1 MNKTSQVDPEP
12 IKTPQKTY
20 TSVSATPSAS
30 IHPPKNHFIV
40 SSAFGNAKM
49 NRSDSSILLPEYPL
63 QRRPSSQSINPGCSH
78 RPVPHSAVKQVK
90 TPCTLLPAPIK
101 PPPTPTKPL
110 LVQTNPI
117 PDDEPTVDGD
127 SGFGDPPEDSE
138 QPLSA
143 DVSAAIKNRARPCLA
158 CCQTSS
164 KHQHPVTS
172 VPPSSGYKV
181 AMKAGVPNLKNR
193 TELEIITKRRQN
205 YRAPKPS
212 ALSSHARHIRG
223 TLAPPLS
230 AGCGIEPLVD
240 YPDYKRL
247 DSTYRMSY
255 GAHHLFQQSRR
266 RPKTLTAI
274 LNEQNCRQ
282 WRS

>member
-1 MNKTSQVDPEP
+1 MDLDP
-12 IKTPQKTY
+12 IKVPQR
-20 TSVSATPSAS
+20 SSALASAVASAS
-30 IHPPKNHFIV
+30 IHPPKNHFLV
-40 SSAFGNAKM
+40 SSAFASAKM

-63 QRRPSSQSINPGCSH
+63 QRRSSSPRSISSGSSH
-78 RPVPHSAVKQVK
+78 PPLPHSAS
-90 TPCTLLPAPIK
+90 K
-101 PPPTPTKPL
+101 PVTHSTRPDVALATKPAATPSKL
-110 LVQTNPI
+110 PEEV
-117 PDDEPTVDGD
+117 EPTVDGD
-127 SGFGDPPEDSE
+127 SGFGDPAEENE
-138 QPLSA
+138 QPLSTNA
-143 DVSAAIKNRARPCLA
+143 SAAMKNRSRPCLA
-158 CCQTSS
+158 CCKTSP
-164 KHQHPVTS
+164 KHRHPAAAAVAT
-172 VPPSSGYKV
+172 SGYKA
-181 AMKAGVPNLKNR
+181 AMKAGIPNMKNR
-193 TELEIITKRRQN
+193 AELEAIIQRRQN

-255 GAHHLFQQSRR
+255 GAHHLFQQRRR

-274 LNEQNCRQ
+274 LNEKNCRQ